1 MSVKL
6 LSEHHLCLK
15 GGCTGSSE
23 YILFKIPHYW
33 KSHVTAHIFSD
44 SEYDTEDTDTEVEES
59 SIQKTQ
65 SKSDSST
72 PKPKLTVQTD
82 KKQAADPETT
92 RARANFFTS
101 PPEPLRLDPFK
112 MFGMQRKSDVGKPE
126 KKETEMPSPVMSPSK
141 DDLEIVSKNGVK
153 EKESLEDVGEKEIT
167 SIDEGDMEVNPKSE
181 GDEKVEPLVDETL
194 ELTGDT
200 GTLKL
205 VGNEEPMNGIEEIE
219 ISGNIGD
226 MESDEGTDNQVG
238 IIGLD
243 KKKILRVKL

>member
-1 MSVKL
+1 MNPV
-6 LSEHHLCLK
+6 
-15 GGCTGSSE
+15 
-23 YILFKIPHYW
+23 
-33 KSHVTAHIFSD
+33 HVFLICFSD

-59 SIQKTQ
+59 SISKNQ

-82 KKQAADPETT
+82 KKPAADPETT

-126 KKETEMPSPVMSPSK
+126 KKETEMPSPVTSPSK
-141 DDLEIVSKNGVK
+141 EDVEIVSKNGVK
-153 EKESLEDVGEKEIT
+153 EKESLDDAGEKEKVIT
-167 SIDEGDMEVNPKSE
+167 PIDEGYMEVTSKSE

-205 VGNEEPMNGIEEIE
+205 VGNDEPVNGIEEIKM
-219 ISGNIGD
+219 SGNIGE

-243 KKKILRVKL
+243 KQKC

>member
-1 MSVKL
+1 MS
-6 LSEHHLCLK
+6 C
-15 GGCTGSSE
+15 
-23 YILFKIPHYW
+23 YIFSLY
-33 KSHVTAHIFSD
+33 VFSD

-59 SIQKTQ
+59 SIPKTQ

-82 KKQAADPETT
+82 KKSAADPETT

-126 KKETEMPSPVMSPSK
+126 KKETEKPSPVMSPSK
-141 DDLEIVSKNGVK
+141 DVESVSKNGVK
-153 EKESLEDVGEKEIT
+153 EKESLEDAGEKENIP
-167 SIDEGDMEVNPKSE
+167 IDEGDMELKPKVE
-181 GDEKVEPLVDETL
+181 GVEKVEPLVDETL

-205 VGNEEPMNGIEEIE
+205 VGNGEHMNGIEEIE
-219 ISGNIGD
+219 MSGNIGE
-226 MESDEGTDNQVG
+226 MESDEGTDNQVC
-238 IIGLD
+238 IIGLG
-243 KKKILRVKL
+243 